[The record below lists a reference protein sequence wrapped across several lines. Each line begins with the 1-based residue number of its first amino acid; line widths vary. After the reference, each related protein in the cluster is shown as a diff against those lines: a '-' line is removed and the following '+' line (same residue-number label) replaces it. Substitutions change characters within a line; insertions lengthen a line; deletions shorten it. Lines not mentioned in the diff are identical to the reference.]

1 MILKKILDNIK
12 SHLNFS
18 REESEKTV
26 ASNIKA
32 GKEKVAEKKVG
43 KKKVAKKK
51 AAETKASESKVAGAS
66 SARKLKRDSAK
77 KQKQQLVIGL
87 DFGTA
92 FTKVVIGEQR
102 VKRAVPFNDYVSN
115 GNPHLLPSTLS
126 INKNDDTCKLGFPG
140 INGCSI
146 EDLKIELINGNFNKE
161 VKTHCAAFLSLV
173 LRHAR
178 DWVLR
183 AHEKMYRHR
192 EIVWYVNTGVPTAS
206 YEDEELKV
214 VYKEII
220 RAAWMASFFPEEAVS
235 LARVRNCFESANGQ
249 SLPDDRI
256 KIFPEF
262 AVQLMGYIESPQR
275 QAGLLHVLVDI
286 GAGTLDLAIFNVH
299 TSDGEDKFPVFTKS
313 VESLGTQ
320 FLIRNRLEN
329 RPELSWKPSPYESVP
344 SVAEFEKR
352 LSLSSSDELKEIDAP
367 FEEKIADL
375 IREKL
380 QHTEDKRVR
389 RGDKMWDKNGAPTF
403 LCGGGARVDFY
414 RKIFSRFEQRRGL
427 PLKIRLRSL
436 AQPENLDAEG
446 VEYDRL
452 SVAYGLSLDP
462 DNIAKIIKSQDI
474 GDYEEEPSE
483 SDTDRYIGPE
493 QV

>member
-32 GKEKVAEKKVG
+32 GKEKVA
-43 KKKVAKKK
+43 KKKV
-51 AAETKASESKVAGAS
+51 AETKASENKVADAS
-66 SARKLKRDSAK
+66 SARKHEGDGAEKR
-77 KQKQQLVIGL
+77 KQHLVIGL

-115 GNPHLLPSTLS
+115 GNPYLLPSILTIS
-126 INKNDDTCKLGFPG
+126 KKDDTCKLGFPG
-140 INGCSI
+140 IDEYSI
-146 EDLKIELINGNFNKE
+146 EDLKIKLIERNFNEE

-178 DWVLR
+178 DW
-183 AHEKMYRHR
+183 AEEMYHSR

-214 VYKEII
+214 VYKEIV
-220 RAAWMASFFPEEAVS
+220 RAAWMASLLPEGAVS
-235 LARVRNCFESANGQ
+235 LDRVGECFDRANGQ

-256 KIFPEF
+256 NISPEF

-286 GAGTLDLAIFNVH
+286 GAGTLDLAIFTVYKPDGP
-299 TSDGEDKFPVFTKS
+299 DGEDKFPVFTKS
-313 VESLGTQ
+313 VEPLGTQ
-320 FLIRNRLEN
+320 FFIQNRLKN
-329 RPELSWKPSPYESVP
+329 HPEPSWKPSPYESVP
-344 SVAEFEKR
+344 SATEFKKR
-352 LSLSSSDELKEIDAP
+352 LSLGGDKLKEIDAP

-380 QHTEDKRVR
+380 QYTEDKRVPM
-389 RGDKMWDKNGAPTF
+389 GDKMWDKNGAPTF
-403 LCGGGARVDFY
+403 LCGGGAKVDFY
-414 RKIFSRFEQRRGL
+414 WRIFSRLEQRRGP

-436 AQPENLDAEG
+436 VQPENLNTEEVAYE
-446 VEYDRL
+446 RL
-452 SVAYGLSLDP
+452 SVAYGLSLYP
-462 DNIAKIIKSQDI
+462 DNIAEIIESQKIEDLEKK
-474 GDYEEEPSE
+474 PSE
-483 SDTDRYIGPE
+483 SYTDRYIGSE
-493 QV
+493 EV